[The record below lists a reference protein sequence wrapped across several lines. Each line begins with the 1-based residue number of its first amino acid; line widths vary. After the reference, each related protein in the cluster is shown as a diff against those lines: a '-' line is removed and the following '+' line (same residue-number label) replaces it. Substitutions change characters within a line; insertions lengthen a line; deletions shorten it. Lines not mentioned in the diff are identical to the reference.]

1 MGITESALQI
11 MVYWFVFGM
20 GIRSNQPIH
29 GIPFIYW
36 LLVGISMWFFVN
48 QGILEGTK
56 SVSMKFNQVA
66 KMNFPLSIIPTYTV
80 TSRFYGHIGLLL
92 IIIGICIVN
101 GIFPQFI
108 LYNY

>member
-1 MGITESALQI
+1 MGITESKITNHGLLVCI
-11 MVYWFVFGM
+11 WY

-80 TSRFYGHIGLLL
+80 TSRFMVI
-92 IIIGICIVN
+92 
-101 GIFPQFI
+101 
-108 LYNY
+108 